1 MKYFQP
7 TKLNTSKR
15 PELSSKEVILI
26 QQANIGLYEGKTKI
40 EGYQDGVLYL
50 TTHCIIYVNNQ
61 DPMDHSAHI
70 FHESIIH
77 IDQQS
82 GFLRSSPKLIIYL
95 DPNIDTT
102 NTASTLTNGSMISED
117 ESLSS
122 NMAKT
127 LKIATDL
134 GIWNCPICFN
144 DNTFLTDKCELCGV
158 IATQE
163 YLKEQQQKQQSQQ
176 RNSTTN
182 NNNTNTNT
190 NTTTTTIP
198 LPSVIEEGI
207 HCPTCTYI
215 NHPSLKWCEM
225 CETELNHH
233 QTSIPPSLPKRPLQ
247 QQQHSKSDS
256 MLMSLPSSSSTSSS
270 SSSLFATTTTINAT
284 TKNNITTKK
293 DHFIQLSFHKGGIN
307 PFLTQLNETLKEKAW
322 ETKSILLSLSSAS
335 SNRISKSTPT
345 SPIETRKVGIQ
356 SIEQKIRDTASENR
370 DTMTD
375 AFQDLDRLMATATKM
390 VKLAEQISTKMRET
404 QQDKDLSTLRG
415 YLINLGISNPVTRD
429 TAGSIYHQELARELS
444 EFLNKFLKKDE
455 MKPLTDIYCIIN
467 RARGVALISPEDLFK
482 ACQQFEP
489 LQLPYR
495 IRSFEGSGLLAVQSI
510 YMDDDESAQRILSHL
525 KNQHG
530 HITALELANIEDWA
544 LAVAL
549 EQLKIAEQK
558 GILCRDDSP
567 SGLVFYENIF
577 V

>member
-415 YLINLGISNPVTRD
+415 YLINLGISNPVTR
-429 TAGSIYHQELARELS
+429 
-444 EFLNKFLKKDE
+444 
-455 MKPLTDIYCIIN
+455 
-467 RARGVALISPEDLFK
+467 
-482 ACQQFEP
+482 
-489 LQLPYR
+489 
-495 IRSFEGSGLLAVQSI
+495 
-510 YMDDDESAQRILSHL
+510 
-525 KNQHG
+525 
-530 HITALELANIEDWA
+530 
-544 LAVAL
+544 
-549 EQLKIAEQK
+549 
-558 GILCRDDSP
+558 
-567 SGLVFYENIF
+567 
-577 V
+577 